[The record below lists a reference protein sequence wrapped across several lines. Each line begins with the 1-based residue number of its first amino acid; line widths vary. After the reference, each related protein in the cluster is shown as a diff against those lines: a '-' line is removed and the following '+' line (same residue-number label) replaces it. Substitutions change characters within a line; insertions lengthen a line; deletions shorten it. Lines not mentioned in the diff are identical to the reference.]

1 MGALS
6 ARQFLRSPSAA
17 FLIAFCWLL
26 VAGAILVCAVAKIGN
41 PPDGSAFF
49 YYGIRPP
56 ASVAP
61 IFGVVWAL
69 VILLPKWRQV
79 SVAQKLLLFF
89 AFATA
94 VAISA
99 WVFHTVRGFPA

>member
-17 FLIAFCWLL
+17 FLIAFCWAL
-26 VAGAILVCAVAKIGN
+26 VAGAILVCVVAKNGA
-41 PPDGSAFF
+41 PPNGSPLF

-61 IFGVVWAL
+61 IFGAAWAL
-69 VILLPKWRQV
+69 VVLLPRWRQV
-79 SVAQKLLLFF
+79 SGIQKFLFF
-89 AFATA
+89 SAL
-94 VAISA
+94 VAAIIVCA
-99 WVFHTVRGFPA
+99 WVFYTIRGFTA